1 MILKKLTFTLGW
13 LLLLLISGNHT
24 LLGQFTDNIQGKW
37 DLEIEKDGSV
47 LPSWLEIYKSGHN
60 TLVGRFVYAFG
71 SARPIAE
78 IKTNGEKFTFTI
90 PKQWEGGTMDMVFEG
105 RLTDGGLKGTMRYVD
120 GNISKWTAVRA
131 PKLAY
136 TKNPIWGEP
145 IPLFNGKDLSGW
157 KALGENQWVV
167 QEGILT
173 SPKSGSNLVTTRTFN
188 DFKLH
193 VEFRYPAGSNSG
205 VYLRGRYEVQ
215 IEDNK
220 GMDPSS
226 TLFSG
231 IYGFLSPTEIVAK
244 NPGEWQQYDI
254 TLIGRRVTV
263 VANGIPVIID
273 QTIPGIT
280 GGALDSKEGEPGPFF
295 IQGDHGPIEY
305 RNIIVT
311 PRIKE
316 TGVTKSLFNGKNL
329 TGWHVD
335 VPEMDTVPSAINPF
349 IVRDGNLVSL
359 GTPAGHLITDAQH
372 ENYRLEVEYRF
383 PGKPGNCGVLV
394 HASTPRALY
403 KMFPKSI
410 EVQMMHENAGDFW
423 VIVEDIKV
431 DNMVERRGPK
441 ELWGITEG
449 KKRRI
454 LNLTDGTEKPLGEWN
469 KMRIECLNQEI
480 KVWLNGVLV
489 NYGYQST
496 ASSGQIAVQAEG
508 SEVEFRKLHLTPIT
522 SLSE

>member
-1 MILKKLTFTLGW
+1 LKKVTLITGW
-13 LLLLLISGNHT
+13 LFLLLVSFNHT
-24 LLGQFTDNIQGKW
+24 LIGQSTDNIQGRW
-37 DLEIEKDGSV
+37 DLEIEKDGTT

-78 IKTNGEKFTFTI
+78 VKTSGEKFSFTI

-105 RLTDGGLKGTMRYVD
+105 QITGNALKGTMRYVD
-120 GNISKWTAVRA
+120 GNISKWTAVRV
-131 PKLAY
+131 PKLRH
-136 TKNPIWGEP
+136 TKNPTWGEP

-157 KALGENQWVV
+157 KALGDNQWIVENGV
-167 QEGILT
+167 LK
-173 SPKSGSNLVTTRTFN
+173 SPKSGANLVSEATFN

-193 VEFRYPAGSNSG
+193 VEFRYPKGSNSG

-220 GMDPSS
+220 GMEPSS
-226 TLFSG
+226 TLFAG
-231 IYGFLSPTEIVAK
+231 IYGFLSPNEMAAK
-244 NPGEWQQYDI
+244 SAGAWQQYDI

-311 PRIKE
+311 PRVE
-316 TGVTKSLFNGKNL
+316 EAVMTTSLFNGKNID
-329 TGWHVD
+329 GWHVD
-335 VPEMDTVPSAINPF
+335 VPEMDSVPSAINPF
-349 IVRDGNLVSL
+349 IIRDGNLVSL
-359 GTPAGHLITDAQH
+359 GTPQGHLITDAEY
-372 ENYRLEVEYRF
+372 ENYRLDVEYRF

-431 DNMVERRGPK
+431 DNMVERRGPQ
-441 ELWGITEG
+441 EEWGITEG
-449 KKRRI
+449 KKRRV

-469 KMRIECLNQEI
+469 RMTVECLNNEI

-489 NYGYQST
+489 NHGYQST
-496 ASSGQIAVQAEG
+496 ASKGQIAVQAEG
-508 SEVEFRKLHLTPIT
+508 SEVEFRKLHLTPI
-522 SLSE
+522 SVLSK